1 MNQPIPVS
9 GVLGLD
15 LSYSSLLPT
24 VSLVVDGLCVVLLV
38 GVVAALLASL
48 RASTYTWFP
57 EAADKP
63 VPRKFISLARSRTP

>member
-9 GVLGLD
+9 GVVGLD

-48 RASTYTWFP
+48 RASTDTWLP

-63 VPRKFISLARSRTP
+63 VPRKFISLARFRTP